1 MDTTRREKMAEKTN
15 NEKETTK
22 QEVVKPQKS
31 KRLIPFD
38 EFFKTYPLR
47 AEHRARLKMELDGD
61 LYKSREEW
69 LKLAKQFD

>member
-1 MDTTRREKMAEKTN
+1 MDITRREKMAEKTN

-22 QEVVKPQKS
+22 QEVVKPEKS

-47 AEHRARLKMELDGD
+47 AEHKARLKMELDGD

>member
-1 MDTTRREKMAEKTN
+1 MDITRRKKMAEKKI
-15 NEKETTK
+15 EKVTTK
-22 QEVVKPQKS
+22 KEVVKPEKS

>member
-22 QEVVKPQKS
+22 QEVVKPEKS

>member
-1 MDTTRREKMAEKTN
+1 MVEKAKNT
-15 NEKETTK
+15 KETVK
-22 QEVVKPQKS
+22 KEVKKPEKS

>member
-1 MDTTRREKMAEKTN
+1 MAEKK
-15 NEKETTK
+15 NERVTTK
-22 QEVVKPQKS
+22 KEVVKPEKS

-38 EFFKTYPLR
+38 EFFRTYPLR

-69 LKLAKQFD
+69 LKLVKKFD